1 MIREDRIAA
10 VRALPALLLAILAV
24 LSLPCAAAPFAVQ
37 VGDTRIALDA
47 PPGFA
52 DSSFTGSP
60 RLQELAETQTSPSNK
75 ILMFAISDGDLRRFM
90 TGDTPEFRR
99 YMLVVTPKAMEEERI
114 TPAAFKELVESTRR
128 GTRGADVAE
137 LRRDTEVF
145 SLRVLAQVPPSR
157 RGGEP
162 QQVISTRTLMLVRG
176 KALDL
181 TVLSLYESDADV
193 AWIRGVTERW
203 IEELQ
208 RLNAR

>member
-1 MIREDRIAA
+1 MA
-10 VRALPALLLAILAV
+10 
-24 LSLPCAAAPFAVQ
+24 SLQCAAAPFAVQ
-37 VGDTRIALDA
+37 VGEARIALDA

-60 RLQELAETQTSPSNK
+60 RLQELAESQTSPSNK

-99 YMLVVTPKAMEEERI
+99 YMLVVTPKAMERDRM
-114 TPAAFKELVESTRR
+114 TPAAFKALVDNAAHAAQGPDT
-128 GTRGADVAE
+128 AE
-137 LRRDTEVF
+137 LRKDPEVF
-145 SLRVLAQVPPSR
+145 SVQVRTQVPPAR

-162 QQVISTRTLMLVRG
+162 QMVLSTRTLMLVRG
-176 KALDL
+176 KTLDL
-181 TVLSLYESDADV
+181 TVLAVHESPADSE
-193 AWIRGVTERW
+193 WIRGVTARW

>member
-10 VRALPALLLAILAV
+10 VRAFAALLL
-24 LSLPCAAAPFAVQ
+24 LSSMEALSAPFAVQ
-37 VGDTRIALDA
+37 VGEAKIALDA

-60 RLQELAETQTSPSNK
+60 RLQELAESQTSPSNK

-99 YMLVVTPKAMEEERI
+99 YMLVVTPKAMEHDRI
-114 TPAAFKELVESTRR
+114 TPAAFKALADTAARAAE
-128 GTRGADVAE
+128 GADAAE
-137 LRRDTEVF
+137 LRKDPEVF
-145 SLRVLAQVPPSR
+145 SLQLSTQVPPAR

-162 QQVISTRTLMLVRG
+162 QQVLTTRTLMLVRG

-181 TVLSLYESDADV
+181 TVLAVHESPADV
-193 AWIRGVTERW
+193 DWIRAVTARW
-203 IEELQ
+203 VEELR

>member
-1 MIREDRIAA
+1 MIREDRIAS
-10 VRALPALLLAILAV
+10 VRALLAAFLVTFALQGT
-24 LSLPCAAAPFAVQ
+24 AAPFAVQ
-37 VGDTRIALDA
+37 VGEARIALDA

-60 RLQELAETQTSPSNK
+60 RLQELAESQTSPSNK

-99 YMLVVTPKAMEEERI
+99 YMLVVTPKAMERDRI
-114 TPAAFKELVESTRR
+114 SPAAFKELADGVARAAE
-128 GTRGADVAE
+128 GADAAA
-137 LRRDTEVF
+137 LRSDPDVF
-145 SLRVLAQVPPSR
+145 SLQLSTQVPPAR

-162 QQVISTRTLMLVRG
+162 QQVLTTRTLMLVRG

-181 TVLSLYESDADV
+181 TVLAVHQSAEDV
-193 AWIRGVTERW
+193 EWIRAVTARW

>member
-10 VRALPALLLAILAV
+10 VRAFAALLLLFSMKT
-24 LSLPCAAAPFAVQ
+24 LSAPFAVQ
-37 VGDTRIALDA
+37 VGEARVALDA

-60 RLQELAETQTSPSNK
+60 RLQELAESQTSPSNK

-90 TGDTPEFRR
+90 AGDTPEFRR
-99 YMLVVTPKAMEEERI
+99 YMLVVTPKAMEHDRI
-114 TPAAFKELVESTRR
+114 TPAAFKELADNAARAAQ
-128 GTRGADVAE
+128 GADAAE
-137 LRRDTEVF
+137 LRKDPGVF
-145 SLRVLAQVPPSR
+145 SLQLITQVPAR

-162 QQVISTRTLMLVRG
+162 QQLLTTRTLMLMRG

-181 TVLSLYESDADV
+181 TVLAVHESPADV
-193 AWIRGVTERW
+193 DWIRAVTARW

>member
-10 VRALPALLLAILAV
+10 VRALAALLLLFSMQA
-24 LSLPCAAAPFAVQ
+24 LSAPFAVQ
-37 VGDTRIALDA
+37 VGEAKIALDA

-60 RLQELAETQTSPSNK
+60 RLQELAESQTSPSNK

-90 TGDTPEFRR
+90 IGETPEFRR
-99 YMLVVTPKAMEEERI
+99 YMLVVTPKAMERDRI
-114 TPAAFKELVESTRR
+114 TPAAFKELADNAARAAQ
-128 GTRGADVAE
+128 GADAAE
-137 LRRDTEVF
+137 LRKDPEVF
-145 SLRVLAQVPPSR
+145 SLQLRTQVPPAR

-162 QQVISTRTLMLVRG
+162 QEVLTTRTLMLVRG

-181 TVLSLYESDADV
+181 TVLAVHASPADID
-193 AWIRGVTERW
+193 WIRAVTARW

>member
-10 VRALPALLLAILAV
+10 VRALAALLLV
-24 LSLPCAAAPFAVQ
+24 FSMETLSAPFAVQ
-37 VGDTRIALDA
+37 VGDARLALDA

-60 RLQELAETQTSPSNK
+60 RLQELAESQTSPSNK

-99 YMLVVTPKAMEEERI
+99 YMLVVTPKALERDRI
-114 TPAAFKELVESTRR
+114 TPDAFRQLVANAAREA
-128 GTRGADVAE
+128 GADSAE
-137 LRRDTEVF
+137 LRKDTEVF
-145 SLRVLAQVPPSR
+145 SVQLRAKVPPAR

-162 QQVISTRTLMLVRG
+162 QEVLSTRTLMLVRG

-181 TVLSLYESDADV
+181 TVLAVHESPADAE
-193 AWIRGVTERW
+193 WIRAVTTRW
-203 IEELQ
+203 IDELQ
-208 RLNAR
+208 RLNTR

>member
-1 MIREDRIAA
+1 MIFLLGSLFSMT
-10 VRALPALLLAILAV
+10 AL
-24 LSLPCAAAPFAVQ
+24 AAPFAVQ
-37 VGDTRIALDA
+37 VGEARIALDA

-60 RLQELAETQTSPSNK
+60 RLQQLAESVTSPSNK

-99 YMLVVTPKAMEEERI
+99 YMLVVTPKALERDRI
-114 TPAAFKELVESTRR
+114 APAAFKDLAASAAREA
-128 GTRGADVAE
+128 GAAE
-137 LRRDTEVF
+137 GDALRNDAEVF
-145 SLRVLAQVPPSR
+145 SVQLRTKVPPAR
-157 RGGEP
+157 RGAEP
-162 QQVISTRTLMLVRG
+162 QEVVSTRTLMLVRG

-181 TVLSLYESDADV
+181 TVLAVYESPADV
-193 AWIRGVTERW
+193 EWIRGVTTRW

>member
-1 MIREDRIAA
+1 MIREDRIAP
-10 VRALPALLLAILAV
+10 VRALAALLLV
-24 LSLPCAAAPFAVQ
+24 FSMETLSAPFAVQ
-37 VGDTRIALDA
+37 VGEARVALDA

-60 RLQELAETQTSPSNK
+60 RLQELAESQTSPSNK

-99 YMLVVTPKAMEEERI
+99 YMLVVTPKALERDRI
-114 TPAAFKELVESTRR
+114 TPDAFRQLVANAAREAGAAGAES
-128 GTRGADVAE
+128 AE
-137 LRRDTEVF
+137 LRKDTEVF
-145 SLRVLAQVPPSR
+145 SVQLRTKVPSAR

-162 QQVISTRTLMLVRG
+162 QEVLSTRTLMLVRG

-181 TVLSLYESDADV
+181 TVLAVHESPADAE
-193 AWIRGVTERW
+193 WIRAVTARW
-203 IEELQ
+203 IDELQ

>member
-10 VRALPALLLAILAV
+10 VRAFATLLLLFSMET
-24 LSLPCAAAPFAVQ
+24 LSAPFAVQ
-37 VGDTRIALDA
+37 VGEAKIALDA

-60 RLQELAETQTSPSNK
+60 RLQELAESQTSPSNK

-99 YMLVVTPKAMEEERI
+99 YMLVVTPKAMEHDRI
-114 TPAAFKELVESTRR
+114 TPAAFKELADNAARAAQ
-128 GTRGADVAE
+128 GADAAE
-137 LRRDTEVF
+137 LREDPEVF
-145 SLRVLAQVPPSR
+145 SLQLSTQVPPAR

-162 QQVISTRTLMLVRG
+162 QQVLTTRTLMLMRG

-181 TVLSLYESDADV
+181 TVLAVHESPADV
-193 AWIRGVTERW
+193 DWIRAVTARW

>member
-10 VRALPALLLAILAV
+10 VRAFAALLLLFSMET
-24 LSLPCAAAPFAVQ
+24 LSAPFAVQ
-37 VGDTRIALDA
+37 VGEAKIALDA

-60 RLQELAETQTSPSNK
+60 RLQELAESQTSPSNK

-99 YMLVVTPKAMEEERI
+99 YMLVVTPKAMERDRI
-114 TPAAFKELVESTRR
+114 TPAAFKELADNAARAAQ
-128 GTRGADVAE
+128 GADAAE
-137 LRRDTEVF
+137 LRKEPEVF
-145 SLRVLAQVPPSR
+145 SLQLSTQVPPAR

-162 QQVISTRTLMLVRG
+162 QQVLTTRTLMLMRG

-181 TVLSLYESDADV
+181 TVLAIHESPADLE
-193 AWIRGVTERW
+193 WIRAVTTRW
-203 IEELQ
+203 IDELQ

>member
-10 VRALPALLLAILAV
+10 VRAFAALLLLFSMET
-24 LSLPCAAAPFAVQ
+24 LSAPFAVQ
-37 VGDTRIALDA
+37 VGEARIALDA

-60 RLQELAETQTSPSNK
+60 RLQELAESQTSPSNK

-99 YMLVVTPKAMEEERI
+99 YMLVVTPKAMERDRI
-114 TPAAFKELVESTRR
+114 TPAAFKELADNAARAAQ
-128 GTRGADVAE
+128 GADAAE
-137 LRRDTEVF
+137 LRKDPEVF
-145 SLRVLAQVPPSR
+145 SLQLGAQVPPAR

-162 QQVISTRTLMLVRG
+162 QQVLTTRTLMLVRG

-181 TVLSLYESDADV
+181 TVLAVHESPADID
-193 AWIRGVTERW
+193 WIRAVTARW

>member
-1 MIREDRIAA
+1 MSMIREDRIVP
-10 VRALPALLLAILAV
+10 VRALAALLLV
-24 LSLPCAAAPFAVQ
+24 FSMETLSAPFAAQ
-37 VGDTRIALDA
+37 VGDAKIALDA

-60 RLQELAETQTSPSNK
+60 RLQELAESQTSPSNK
-75 ILMFAISDGDLRRFM
+75 ILMFAISDGDLRKFM

-99 YMLVVTPKAMEEERI
+99 YMLVVTPKAMERDRI
-114 TPAAFKELVESTRR
+114 TPAAFKELADNAARAAQ
-128 GTRGADVAE
+128 GADAAE
-137 LRRDTEVF
+137 LRKDPEVF
-145 SLRVLAQVPPSR
+145 SLQLRTQVPPAR

-162 QQVISTRTLMLVRG
+162 QQVLTTRTLMLVRG

-181 TVLSLYESDADV
+181 TVLAVHESRADV
-193 AWIRGVTERW
+193 DWIRGVTARW

>member
-1 MIREDRIAA
+1 MIFLLGSLFSMT
-10 VRALPALLLAILAV
+10 AL
-24 LSLPCAAAPFAVQ
+24 AAPFAVQ
-37 VGDTRIALDA
+37 VGEARIALDA

-60 RLQELAETQTSPSNK
+60 RLQQLAESVTSPSNK

-99 YMLVVTPKAMEEERI
+99 YMLVVTPKALERDRI
-114 TPAAFKELVESTRR
+114 APAAFKDLAASAAREA
-128 GTRGADVAE
+128 GAAE
-137 LRRDTEVF
+137 GDALRNDAEVF
-145 SLRVLAQVPPSR
+145 SVQLRTKVPPAR
-157 RGGEP
+157 RGAEP
-162 QQVISTRTLMLVRG
+162 QEVVSTRTLMLVRG

-181 TVLSLYESDADV
+181 TVLAVYESPADLE
-193 AWIRGVTERW
+193 WIRGVTTRW

>member
-1 MIREDRIAA
+1 MKAVIAL
-10 VRALPALLLAILAV
+10 VGILFLITAR
-24 LSLPCAAAPFAVQ
+24 AAPFAVH
-37 VGDTRIALDA
+37 VGEARIALDA

-60 RLQELAETQTSPSNK
+60 RLQELAESQTSPSNK

-99 YMLVVTPKAMEEERI
+99 YMLVVTPKAAERDRI
-114 TPAAFKELVESTRR
+114 TPAAFKELVAALAR
-128 GTRGADVAE
+128 GTQGADAE
-137 LRRDTEVF
+137 LRKDPEVF
-145 SLRVLAQVPPSR
+145 SVQLRAQAPPAR

-162 QQVISTRTLMLVRG
+162 QEVLSTRTLMLVHG

-181 TVLSLYESDADV
+181 TVLAVHESPADV
-193 AWIRGVTERW
+193 EWIRSVTLRW
-203 IEELQ
+203 IDELL

>member
-1 MIREDRIAA
+1 MSMIREDRIVP
-10 VRALPALLLAILAV
+10 VRALAALLLV
-24 LSLPCAAAPFAVQ
+24 FSMETLSAPFAAQ
-37 VGDTRIALDA
+37 VGDAKIALDA

-75 ILMFAISDGDLRRFM
+75 ILMFAISDGDLRKFM

-99 YMLVVTPKAMEEERI
+99 YMLVVTPKAMERDRI
-114 TPAAFKELVESTRR
+114 TPAAFKELADNAARAAQ
-128 GTRGADVAE
+128 GADAAE
-137 LRRDTEVF
+137 LREDPEVF
-145 SLRVLAQVPPSR
+145 SLQLSTQVPPAR

-162 QQVISTRTLMLVRG
+162 QQVLTTRTLMLMRG

-181 TVLSLYESDADV
+181 TVLAVHESPADV
-193 AWIRGVTERW
+193 DWIRAVTARW

>member
-1 MIREDRIAA
+1 MIREDRIAS
-10 VRALPALLLAILAV
+10 VRSLAV
-24 LSLPCAAAPFAVQ
+24 VLLGLSLNALAAPFAVQ
-37 VGDTRIALDA
+37 VGEAKIALDA

-75 ILMFAISDGDLRRFM
+75 ILMFAISDGDLRKFM

-99 YMLVVTPKAMEEERI
+99 YMLVVTPKATERDRI
-114 TPAAFKELVESTRR
+114 TPSAFKQLVDNAARESA
-128 GTRGADVAE
+128 GAEAE
-137 LRRDTEVF
+137 LRKTSEVF
-145 SLRVLAQVPPSR
+145 SVQLRTTVPPAR

-162 QQVISTRTLMLVRG
+162 QEVLSTRSLLLVHG

-181 TVLSLYESDADV
+181 TVLAVHQSPADV
-193 AWIRGVTERW
+193 QWIRAVTTRW
-203 IEELQ
+203 IDELQ

>member
-1 MIREDRIAA
+1 MIREDRIAP
-10 VRALPALLLAILAV
+10 VRALLAAFLV
-24 LSLPCAAAPFAVQ
+24 TLPLQGAAAPFAVQ
-37 VGDTRIALDA
+37 VGEARIALDA

-99 YMLVVTPKAMEEERI
+99 YMLVVTPKAMERDRI
-114 TPAAFKELVESTRR
+114 SPATFKELADNVARAAE
-128 GTRGADVAE
+128 GADAAA
-137 LRRDTEVF
+137 LRNDPDVF
-145 SLRVLAQVPPSR
+145 SLQISTQVPPAR

-162 QQVISTRTLMLVRG
+162 QQVLTTRTLMLVRG

-181 TVLSLYESDADV
+181 TVLAVHQSAEDAE
-193 AWIRGVTERW
+193 WIRAVTARW

>member
-10 VRALPALLLAILAV
+10 VRAFAALLLLFSMET
-24 LSLPCAAAPFAVQ
+24 LSAPFAVQ
-37 VGDTRIALDA
+37 VGEAKIALDA

-60 RLQELAETQTSPSNK
+60 RLQELAESQTSPSNK

-99 YMLVVTPKAMEEERI
+99 YMLVVTPKAMERGRI
-114 TPAAFKELVESTRR
+114 TPAAFKELADNAARAAQ
-128 GTRGADVAE
+128 GADAAE
-137 LRRDTEVF
+137 LREDPEVF
-145 SLRVLAQVPPSR
+145 SLQLSTQVPPAR

-162 QQVISTRTLMLVRG
+162 QQVLTTRTLMLMRG

-181 TVLSLYESDADV
+181 TVLAVHESPADV
-193 AWIRGVTERW
+193 DWIRAVTARW